1 MKKVLLAVFAMSAL
15 FLASCNKENVAAV
28 STDDL
33 SQAVQLSA
41 ARTAAT
47 TDSVTKKKCKS
58 DLTPILAADLPAA
71 ITKYISTNYAGAEV
85 RFAGKDAA
93 GQIVVGLK
101 LADAT
106 HKGLLFGADGTFKE
120 ALQKYPKGAKLT
132 EIDITA
138 LPAVIA
144 SYISKNYAGATIKKA
159 GKNDEGQ
166 YHVAVVLADGT
177 IKMVVFN
184 TDNSFKEEKTKP
196 NHPQGNK
203 GGR

>member
-15 FLASCNKENVAAV
+15 FLASCNKENVTAI
-28 STDDL
+28 TTEDL

-47 TDSVTKKKCKS
+47 SDSVTKKKCKS
-58 DLTPILAADLPAA
+58 DLTPVLTADLPAA
-71 ITKYISTNYAGAEV
+71 ITTYISTNYAGAEV

-120 ALQKYPKGAKLT
+120 ALQRYPKGAKLT
-132 EIDITA
+132 EVDITT
-138 LPAVIA
+138 LPAAITA
-144 SYISKNYAGATIKKA
+144 YISKSYAGATIKKA
-159 GKNDEGQ
+159 GKNEEGQ
-166 YHVAVVLADGT
+166 YHVAVVLADGS

-196 NHPQGNK
+196 DHPEKRK